1 MAATATTGSTSA
13 LRDWERA
20 EIVRSDVEATG
31 TPLVNLRTSEKN
43 IARYMTPPSDTPYPL
58 EYAYHV
64 LGDVR
69 GKRVLDFGCG
79 SGMNSL
85 LLARRGAAVVGVDIS
100 ASLIQIARQ
109 RLAANGTAGAEF
121 VVGSAHDLPLPDAAM
136 DVVFGIAIL
145 HHLDLDLVSREVAR
159 VLRTGGRAIFQ
170 EPVRNSRIVRG
181 LRRLVPYRAAD
192 ISPFERPL
200 TDPELLRFSAPFRS
214 VRQRAFM
221 LPHVNVAQVL
231 PPARRYVDACYR
243 ADAALLRRYPRLAT
257 YAGIRVLELTR

>member
-1 MAATATTGSTSA
+1 MAATATTSSA
-13 LRDWERA
+13 LREWEQA
-20 EIVRSDVEATG
+20 EIVRSDVEATR
-31 TPLVNLRTSEKN
+31 TPRLELRTSETN
-43 IARYMTPPSDTPYPL
+43 IARYMAPPAGTPYPL
-58 EYAYHV
+58 EYAYHL

-69 GKRVLDFGCG
+69 GRRVLDIGCG

-85 LLARRGAAVVGVDIS
+85 LLARRGADVVGVDIS
-100 ASLIQIARQ
+100 ASLIQVARQ
-109 RLAANGTAGAEF
+109 RLAANGTTGAAF
-121 VVGSAHDLPLPDAAM
+121 VVGSAHDLPLPDASV

-159 VLRTGGRAIFQ
+159 VLHRGGRAIFQ
-170 EPVRNSRIVRG
+170 EPVRNSRTVRA

-200 TDPELLRFSAPFRS
+200 TDPELARFSAPFAS
-214 VRQRAFM
+214 VRRRAFL
-221 LPHVNVAQVL
+221 LPHVSIAQVL